1 MIKKIPFNSGDEVDA
16 LTTCKSFY
24 RWRAG
29 ARKKIK
35 QRYNKRFR
43 KSNKVILT
51 KVEV

>member
-1 MIKKIPFNSGDEVDA
+1 MIKKIPFSSGDELDA
-16 LTTCKSFY
+16 LTKCKNFY

-43 KSNKVILT
+43 KANKIILS
-51 KVEV
+51 KIEV